1 MIVITLG
8 VVSDA
13 LCMLNVTGLLAVGV
27 ATLAD
32 RVRHGR
38 PYVRDPRTGEM
49 VS

>member
-1 MIVITLG
+1 MG

-13 LCMLNVTGLLAVGV
+13 MTLLNVTGLLAVGV

-38 PYVRDPRTGEM
+38 PYVIDPRSGEM